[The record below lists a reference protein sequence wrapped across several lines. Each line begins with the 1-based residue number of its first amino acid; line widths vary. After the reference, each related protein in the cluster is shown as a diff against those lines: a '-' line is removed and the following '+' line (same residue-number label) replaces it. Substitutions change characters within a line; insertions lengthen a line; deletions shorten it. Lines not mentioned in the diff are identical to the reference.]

1 MIKGIY
7 SSASGMLPR
16 VLKQET
22 FANNMANVNTP
33 GFKKD
38 GVFLKMLDEATQK
51 TIVTDHPWEVPM
63 VDDGYIDF
71 SQGDL
76 EKTDSQTKGIG

>member
-16 VLKQET
+16 ILKQET
-22 FANNMANVNTP
+22 FANNLANVNTP

-38 GVFLKMLDEATQK
+38 GVFIQVL
-51 TIVTDHPWEVPM
+51 TIF
-63 VDDGYIDF
+63 ISIF
-71 SQGDL
+71 RI
-76 EKTDSQTKGIG
+76 GISKKRISTRTSP